1 MSVSKKSYFL
11 IQRGLFERR
20 WFCAQTNY
28 KVFLNF
34 EYQLFLQKQT
44 TCDNIKEVL
53 ALSVPTEFF
62 FFLNRK
68 NSHKHLY
75 TIHSLFKHSK
85 LFICSNVM
93 TTAEGINPNAVR
105 F

>member
-11 IQRGLFERR
+11 ILRGLFERR

-34 EYQLFLQKQT
+34 EYELFLQKQT

-62 FFLNRK
+62 FFKQKKLTQAFV
-68 NSHKHLY
+68 Y
-75 TIHSLFKHSK
+75 IHSLFKHSK
-85 LFICSNVM
+85 FFICSNVM